1 MQQDIASVVHS
12 VLTYGLRLKERL
24 ERGEPL
30 DFDTEQSEL
39 KKRLLSEPEARRWA
53 EFGGDRGESGRG
65 EHFLGIRYALTCW
78 LDEVFILDSPW
89 GPQWNDR
96 SLERALYDSRDRGY
110 KFWEQAQR
118 ADIRPGTDASEVFF
132 LCAMLGF
139 RGEMRDRPLELQ
151 NWVNAVR
158 ARILRGQ
165 EQGCRLPAELEPP
178 SDVPSR
184 HGRQRMQRMVLL
196 WGAALLLLL
205 PVAVLLVAIQW
216 WR

>member
-1 MQQDIASVVHS
+1 QKTQTTRREVQRDIAGVAPR
-12 VLTYGLRLKERL
+12 VLTGGVRLREGRGG
-24 ERGEPL
+24 GEPL

-39 KKRLLSEPEARRWA
+39 KKRLLSEPEARRWT

-78 LDEVFILDSPW
+78 LDEIFILDPHSPW

-96 SLERALYDSRDRGY
+96 SLGRALYDSRDRGY

-118 ADIRPGTDASEVFF
+118 AEIRPGTDASEVFF
-132 LCAMLGF
+132 LCVMLGF
-139 RGEMRDRPLELQ
+139 RGEKRDRAVELQ

-165 EQGCRLPAELEPP
+165 EQGVRLPAELEPP
-178 SDVPSR
+178 SDAP
-184 HGRQRMQRMVLL
+184 
-196 WGAALLLLL
+196 
-205 PVAVLLVAIQW
+205 
-216 WR
+216 